1 MDLSPFSIRA
11 YLQLVRFPAVFSAM
25 ADVLVGFLLV
35 DGATS
40 QGFQK
45 TPGMSPVLLLV
56 AASSC
61 LYLAGMA
68 FNDVFDRDV
77 DARERPNRP
86 IPSGRVPLRHAVAL
100 GVALIAGGIAAA
112 AFAGLNSL
120 VVATVLLAAIFA
132 YDGVLKTTPVGPPAM
147 GLCRTLNVLLGASA
161 AADVSLLWSHPVLT
175 LAGCYG
181 VYIAGLTWFARHEAG
196 RSPRSGLIAAT
207 VVIDTGLAAMFFL
220 ALNVDY
226 GFGGKVPGINGHVAA
241 AVVAVVVNRALFL
254 AIADPSPQRVQ
265 RAVKTLLQWLIML
278 DATLVFA
285 ASGNAMYG
293 LIAASLMVPAV
304 VIGYWLYVT

>member
-1 MDLSPFSIRA
+1 MSAIRA

-25 ADVLVGFLLV
+25 ADVLVGFLLIRSSLLV
-35 DGATS
+35 DGC
-40 QGFQK
+40 
-45 TPGMSPVLLLV
+45 PLPVLLLV

-68 FNDVFDRDV
+68 FNDVFDREV

-86 IPSGRVPLRHAVAL
+86 IPSGRVPLRNAVGL
-100 GVALIAGGIAAA
+100 GIALIAGGLAAA
-112 AFAGLNSL
+112 GFAGLHSL
-120 VVATVLLAAIFA
+120 LVAGALLAAIFA
-132 YDGVLKTTPVGPPAM
+132 YDGILKNSAVGPVAM

-161 AADVSLLWSHPVLT
+161 AADVSFLWSHPALT

-181 VYIAGLTWFARHEAG
+181 VYIAGLTWFAKHEAG
-196 RSPRSGLIAAT
+196 RSPRGSLIAAT
-207 VVIDTGLAAMFFL
+207 AVIDAGLVSMFFV
-220 ALNVDY
+220 ALSEQY
-226 GFGGKVPGINGHVAA
+226 GFGSQAPAFNVQVAG

-265 RAVKTLLQWLIML
+265 RAVKTMLQWLIML

-285 ASGNAMYG
+285 VSGNATYG
-293 LIAASLMVPAV
+293 LITASLMVPAV
-304 VIGYWLYVT
+304 VIGDWLYVT

>member
-1 MDLSPFSIRA
+1 MSAFRA

-35 DGATS
+35 RSSLLIDDC
-40 QGFQK
+40 
-45 TPGMSPVLLLV
+45 PLPVLLLV

-86 IPSGRVPLRHAVAL
+86 ISSGRVPLRNAIGL
-100 GVALIAGGIAAA
+100 GIGLIAGGLTAAG
-112 AFAGLNSL
+112 FAGVNSL
-120 VVATVLLAAIFA
+120 LVAGLLLAAIFA
-132 YDGVLKTTPVGPPAM
+132 YDAALKTTAIGPVAM

-161 AADVSLLWSHPVLT
+161 AADVSRLWSHPVLT

-181 VYIAGLTWFARHEAG
+181 VYIAGLTWFAKHEAG
-196 RSPRSGLIAAT
+196 RSPRGSLIVAT
-207 VVIDTGLAAMFFL
+207 VVIDAGLICMFFL
-220 ALNVDY
+220 ALSDQY
-226 GFGGKVPGINGHVAA
+226 GFGGKAPAFNVQLAA

-254 AIADPSPQRVQ
+254 AIAEPSPQRVQ
-265 RAVKTLLQWLIML
+265 RAVKTMLQWLIML

-285 ASGNAMYG
+285 ASGNALYG
-293 LIAASLMVPAV
+293 LITASLMVPAV